1 MARLAR
7 SILLDTPLETDPRGR
22 WRNWGRDA
30 DGDDELAEKVEAF
43 ESLNYPAGAKAARW
57 LREDAYDN
65 DGLTKTRLL
74 VSDERVE
81 GFIATCF
88 GTVELTEGGMKR
100 LTVRRDLRRRQAP
113 AFLVCWVARHRN
125 SEIPGTQL
133 MLTAVSL
140 ARHAKRNSGLVALA
154 LDPHDDE
161 VLKMWQAAPWNF
173 QKCRRRADG
182 QQTRLYVPI

>member
-1 MARLAR
+1 MARPAH

-22 WRNWGRDA
+22 WRNWDRDA
-30 DGDDELAEKVEAF
+30 DDDDELAEKVEAF
-43 ESLNYPAGAKAARW
+43 EPLNYPAGVEAARW

-81 GFIATCF
+81 GYIATCF

-100 LTVRRDLRRRQAP
+100 LAVRRDLRRRQAP
-113 AFLVCWVARHRN
+113 AFLVCWVARHKD

-133 MLTAVSL
+133 MLTTVSL

-154 LDPHDDE
+154 LDPHDEE
-161 VLKMWQAAPWNF
+161 VSKMWQATPWNF
-173 QKCRRRADG
+173 QKCRHREGNRP
-182 QQTRLYVPI
+182 TRLYVPI